1 MRIRRRLL
9 TDVYEEIKGSS
20 VKTNMWK
27 IRDDPYWNLLSPFNR
42 DLAYFKGRIYEENKS
57 AFL

>member
-27 IRDDPYWNLLSPFNR
+27 IRDDPYWILLSP
-42 DLAYFKGRIYEENKS
+42 LTET
-57 AFL
+57 

>member
-1 MRIRRRLL
+1 MRIRRRIL

-20 VKTNMWK
+20 VKTNMRK
-27 IRDDPYWNLLSPFNR
+27 IRDDPYWLLLSP
-42 DLAYFKGRIYEENKS
+42 LTETYTYFKGRIYEENKS

>member
-27 IRDDPYWNLLSPFNR
+27 IRYDPYWNLLSP
-42 DLAYFKGRIYEENKS
+42 LTET
-57 AFL
+57 